1 VNALRRIPWLLVG
14 GVALGL
20 ALGLVYTW
28 IVSPV
33 TYVDAAPDALRT
45 DFKDG
50 YRALIAS
57 AYQADGDRE
66 RARTRLAALGDSDPA
81 AALTAQ
87 ANALLAAGDPDGSAY
102 ALLQLA
108 QAVQPPT
115 PTISLSNTPAVI
127 VVPATMPF
135 TETPF
140 LTDTPSITDT
150 PGGLPTETP
159 SITDTPGI
167 TDTATPTI
175 TPIVSPTAR
184 PSRTPTPTP
193 GLPYALVERQ
203 TVCDANLLDA
213 LIQVHVRDAA
223 GVPVPGMEVVV
234 AWGGGRESIF
244 TGLKPER
251 GDGYADFAMTP
262 GILYSV
268 QVAGGAADPD
278 LETPPCEAGGVT
290 WWGSLLLV
298 FQQP

>member
-1 VNALRRIPWLLVG
+1 MTFLRRIPWYLVG
-14 GVALGL
+14 GVVLGL

-28 IVSPV
+28 IISPV
-33 TYVDAAPDALRT
+33 TYVDAAPDSLRA

-57 AYQADGDRE
+57 AYQADGDLD
-66 RARTRLAALGDSDPA
+66 RARTRLASLADPDPV

-108 QAVQPPT
+108 QAVQPVT
-115 PTISLSNTPAVI
+115 PTVSLSNTPAVI
-127 VVPATMPF
+127 VVPATMSF
-135 TETPF
+135 TEPPF
-140 LTDTPSITDT
+140 PTDTPSITDT
-150 PGGLPTETP
+150 PGGPP
-159 SITDTPGI
+159 TDTPVA
-167 TDTATPTI
+167 TETATPTI

-193 GLPYALVERQ
+193 GLPYALVSQE
-203 TVCDANLLDA
+203 TVCNANLLDA
-213 LIQVHVRDAA
+213 LIQVQVRDAA
-223 GVPVPGMEVVV
+223 GVPVPGVEIVV
-234 AWGGGRESIF
+234 AWDGGREHIF
-244 TGLKPER
+244 TGLKPEL

-268 QVAGGAADPD
+268 QIASGGASAEG
-278 LETPPCEAGGVT
+278 LEAPPCEAGGVT